1 MTLGATSRLTKI
13 SASLYEEFF
22 GTLVADILDGV
33 RKQMETK
40 RKILNSISEEKRK
53 FIMVKSHGIALMFGF
68 GSLSTGR
75 SCCQAVVLCSRVL
88 FHSLALLLQLE
99 SLLCNFSFLFSPL
112 VQFYCQDFGST
123 TWFFASRYFF
133 AFCGHCIRL
142 SKTNIHFIRYPQS
155 HSPALLLGKQDIHNA
170 KRSHLGHFII
180 NCYQLNKNVHYR
192 HEQ

>member
-22 GTLVADILDGV
+22 GTLVANILVGV

-88 FHSLALLLQLE
+88 FHSLALLLQLA
-99 SLLCNFSFLFSPL
+99 SVMQLLVSFQPFSSILLPRL
-112 VQFYCQDFGST
+112 
-123 TWFFASRYFF
+123 RKHNLI
-133 AFCGHCIRL
+133 FC
-142 SKTNIHFIRYPQS
+142 F
-155 HSPALLLGKQDIHNA
+155 
-170 KRSHLGHFII
+170 
-180 NCYQLNKNVHYR
+180 
-192 HEQ
+192 